1 MSQKLK
7 VVTIGGGSSYTP
19 ELLEGFI
26 KRYHELPV
34 SELWLVDVE
43 GGKAKLDIIF
53 DLCQRMIDN
62 AGVPMKLYK
71 TLDRREA
78 LKDADFVT
86 TQLRVG
92 QLPARELDERIPL
105 SHGYLGQETN
115 GAGGLFKGLRTIP
128 VIFDIV
134 KDVEELCP
142 NAWVIN
148 FTNPAGMVTEA
159 VYRHT
164 GFKRFIGVCN
174 IPIGMKMF
182 IRDVLMLKDSD
193 DLSIDLFGLNH
204 MVFIKDVLVNGKS
217 RFAELLDG
225 VASGQLKASGV
236 KNIFDLPFSEGLIR
250 SMNLLPCSYLLY
262 YFKQKE
268 MLAIE
273 MGEYYKGGAR
283 AQVVQKVE
291 KQLFELY
298 KNPELNVK
306 PKELEQRGGAYYS
319 DAACEVINAIYNDKQ
334 AEHYVNIPH
343 HGHID
348 NIPADWAVEMTCT
361 LGRDGATPHPRI
373 THFDDKVMGLAPLA
387 GAQPPNVI
395 IGTIVGTAFAI
406 TTGVKPDVAV
416 GVAVPFAVAVQMGI
430 TFLFSVMSGVMSR
443 CDRMAENADT
453 RGIER
458 VNYLALLALG
468 TFYFLC
474 AFLPIYFGAEH
485 AKTIIDVLPQ
495 RLIDGLGVA
504 GGIMPAI
511 GFAVLL
517 KIMMKNVYI
526 PYFILGF
533 VAAAWLKLPVL
544 AIAAAALAMALI
556 DLLRK
561 SPEPTQPAAQ
571 KEEFEDGI

>member
-19 ELLEGFI
+19 ELLEGFL

-43 GGKAKLDIIF
+43 GGKEKLDIIHA
-53 DLCQRMIDN
+53 LCERMVEK
-62 AGVPMKLYK
+62 AGVPMKVFK

-78 LKDADFVT
+78 LRDADFVT

-92 QLPARELDERIPL
+92 QLKAREKDERIPL

-128 VIFDIV
+128 VIFDII
-134 KDVEELCP
+134 KDVQELCP

-164 GFKRFIGVCN
+164 NFKRFIGVCN

-182 IRDVLMLKDSD
+182 ITDVLNLSEKD

-204 MVFIKDVLVNGKS
+204 MVFIRDVLVNGKS
-217 RFAELLDG
+217 RFAELIDG
-225 VASGQLKASGV
+225 VASGTLTANSV

-250 SMNLLPCSYLLY
+250 SLNLIPCSYLLY
-262 YFKQKE
+262 YFKTKE

-298 KNPELNVK
+298 KNPDLKVK

-334 AEHYVNIPH
+334 AEHYVNFPH
-343 HGHID
+343 NGHVD
-348 NIPADWAVEMTCT
+348 NIPADWAVEMTAI
-361 LGRDGATPHPRI
+361 LGRDGAKPHPRL
-373 THFDDKVMGLAPLA
+373 THFDDKVLGL
-387 GAQPPNVI
+387 I
-395 IGTIVGTAFAI
+395 HTIKAFEIQA
-406 TTGVKPDVAV
+406 
-416 GVAVPFAVAVQMGI
+416 
-430 TFLFSVMSGVMSR
+430 S
-443 CDRMAENADT
+443 
-453 RGIER
+453 
-458 VNYLALLALG
+458 
-468 TFYFLC
+468 
-474 AFLPIYFGAEH
+474 H
-485 AKTIIDVLPQ
+485 
-495 RLIDGLGVA
+495 
-504 GGIMPAI
+504 
-511 GFAVLL
+511 
-517 KIMMKNVYI
+517 
-526 PYFILGF
+526 
-533 VAAAWLKLPVL
+533 
-544 AIAAAALAMALI
+544 AALSGDINDVELAMNLSPLI
-556 DLLRK
+556 GSDKDAEILAREMILAHEEWL
-561 SPEPTQPAAQ
+561 PNFAATVE
-571 KEEFEDGI
+571 KLKK

>member
-7 VVTIGGGSSYTP
+7 IVTIGGGSSYTP

-43 GGKAKLDIIF
+43 EGQHKLDIIHA
-53 DLCQRMIDN
+53 LCERMVEK
-62 AGVPMKLYK
+62 AGVPMKVYK

-78 LKDADFVT
+78 LKDANFVT

-92 QLPARELDERIPL
+92 QLQAREKDERIPL

-128 VIFDIV
+128 VIFDII
-134 KDVEELCP
+134 KDVEEICP
-142 NAWVIN
+142 DAWVIN

-182 IRDVLMLKDSD
+182 ITDVLQLTETD

-204 MVFIKDVLVNGKS
+204 MVFIRDVLVNGQS

-225 VASGQLKASGV
+225 VASGRLTANTV
-236 KNIFDLPFSEGLIR
+236 KNIFDMPFSEGLIR
-250 SMNLLPCSYLLY
+250 SLNLLPCSYLLY

-298 KNPELNVK
+298 KDPDLKVK

-334 AEHYVNIPH
+334 AEHYVNVPH
-343 HGHID
+343 GGQID
-348 NIPADWAVEMTCT
+348 NIPADWAVEMTCI

-373 THFDDKVMGLAPLA
+373 THFDDNVMGLI
-387 GAQPPNVI
+387 Q
-395 IGTIVGTAFAI
+395 TIKGFEVAASRAALSGEFN
-406 TTGVKPDVAV
+406 DV
-416 GVAVPFAVAVQMGI
+416 
-430 TFLFSVMSGVMSR
+430 
-443 CDRMAENADT
+443 
-453 RGIER
+453 
-458 VNYLALLALG
+458 LLALN
-468 TFYFLC
+468 LSP
-474 AFLPIYFGAEH
+474 LIHSDRDAE
-485 AKTIIDVLPQ
+485 
-495 RLIDGLGVA
+495 
-504 GGIMPAI
+504 
-511 GFAVLL
+511 
-517 KIMMKNVYI
+517 
-526 PYFILGF
+526 
-533 VAAAWLKLPVL
+533 VL
-544 AIAAAALAMALI
+544 AKELILAHEKWLPNFADAIKTL
-556 DLLRK
+556 K
-561 SPEPTQPAAQ
+561 Q
-571 KEEFEDGI
+571 

>member
-19 ELLEGFI
+19 ELLEGFL

-43 GGKAKLDIIF
+43 GGKEKLDIIHA
-53 DLCQRMIDN
+53 LCERMVEK
-62 AGVPMKLYK
+62 AGVPMKVFK
-71 TLDRREA
+71 TLDRRDA
-78 LKDADFVT
+78 LRDADFVT

-92 QLPARELDERIPL
+92 QLKAREKDERIPL

-128 VIFDIV
+128 VIFDII
-134 KDVEELCP
+134 KDVQELCP

-164 GFKRFIGVCN
+164 NFKRFIGVCN

-182 IRDVLMLKDSD
+182 ITDVLKLSEKD

-204 MVFIKDVLVNGKS
+204 MVFIRDVLVNGKS
-217 RFAELLDG
+217 RFAELIDG
-225 VASGQLKASGV
+225 VASGTLTANSV

-250 SMNLLPCSYLLY
+250 SLNLIPCSYLLY
-262 YFKQKE
+262 YFKTKE

-298 KNPELNVK
+298 KNPDLNVK

-334 AEHYVNIPH
+334 AEHYVNFPH
-343 HGHID
+343 NGHVD
-348 NIPADWAVEMTCT
+348 NIPADWAVEMTAI
-361 LGRDGATPHPRI
+361 LGRDGAKPHPRL
-373 THFDDKVMGLAPLA
+373 THFDDKVMGL
-387 GAQPPNVI
+387 I
-395 IGTIVGTAFAI
+395 HTIKAFEIQAS
-406 TTGVKPDVAV
+406 
-416 GVAVPFAVAVQMGI
+416 
-430 TFLFSVMSGVMSR
+430 L
-443 CDRMAENADT
+443 
-453 RGIER
+453 
-458 VNYLALLALG
+458 
-468 TFYFLC
+468 
-474 AFLPIYFGAEH
+474 
-485 AKTIIDVLPQ
+485 
-495 RLIDGLGVA
+495 
-504 GGIMPAI
+504 
-511 GFAVLL
+511 
-517 KIMMKNVYI
+517 
-526 PYFILGF
+526 
-533 VAAAWLKLPVL
+533 
-544 AIAAAALAMALI
+544 AALSGDINDVELAMNLSPLI
-556 DLLRK
+556 GSDKDAEILAREMILAHEEWL
-561 SPEPTQPAAQ
+561 PNFAATVE
-571 KEEFEDGI
+571 KLKK

>member
-19 ELLEGFI
+19 ELLEGFL

-43 GGKAKLDIIF
+43 GGKEKLDIIHA
-53 DLCQRMIDN
+53 LCERMVEK
-62 AGVPMKLYK
+62 AGVPMKVFK

-78 LKDADFVT
+78 LRDADFVT

-92 QLPARELDERIPL
+92 QLKAREKDERIPL

-128 VIFDIV
+128 VIFDII
-134 KDVEELCP
+134 KDVQELCP

-164 GFKRFIGVCN
+164 NFKRFIGVCN

-182 IRDVLMLKDSD
+182 ITDVLNLSEKD

-204 MVFIKDVLVNGKS
+204 MVFIRDVLVNGKS
-217 RFAELLDG
+217 RFAELIDG
-225 VASGQLKASGV
+225 VASGTLTANSV

-250 SMNLLPCSYLLY
+250 SLNLIPCSYLLY
-262 YFKQKE
+262 YFKTKE

-298 KNPELNVK
+298 KNPDLKVK

-334 AEHYVNIPH
+334 AEHYVNFPH
-343 HGHID
+343 NGHVD
-348 NIPADWAVEMTCT
+348 NIPADWAVEMTAI
-361 LGRDGATPHPRI
+361 LGRDGAKPHPRL
-373 THFDDKVMGLAPLA
+373 THFDDKVLGL
-387 GAQPPNVI
+387 I
-395 IGTIVGTAFAI
+395 HTIKAFEIQA
-406 TTGVKPDVAV
+406 
-416 GVAVPFAVAVQMGI
+416 
-430 TFLFSVMSGVMSR
+430 S
-443 CDRMAENADT
+443 
-453 RGIER
+453 
-458 VNYLALLALG
+458 
-468 TFYFLC
+468 
-474 AFLPIYFGAEH
+474 H
-485 AKTIIDVLPQ
+485 
-495 RLIDGLGVA
+495 
-504 GGIMPAI
+504 
-511 GFAVLL
+511 
-517 KIMMKNVYI
+517 
-526 PYFILGF
+526 
-533 VAAAWLKLPVL
+533 
-544 AIAAAALAMALI
+544 AALSGNINDVELAMNLSPLI
-556 DLLRK
+556 GSDKDAEILAREMIL
-561 SPEPTQPAAQ
+561 AH
-571 KEEFEDGI
+571 EEWLPNFATTVEKLKK

>member
-19 ELLEGFI
+19 ELLEGFL

-43 GGKAKLDIIF
+43 GGKEKLDIIHA
-53 DLCQRMIDN
+53 LCERMVEK
-62 AGVPMKLYK
+62 AGVPMKVFK

-78 LKDADFVT
+78 LRDADFVT

-92 QLPARELDERIPL
+92 QLKAREKDERIPL

-128 VIFDIV
+128 VIFDII
-134 KDVEELCP
+134 KDVQELCP

-164 GFKRFIGVCN
+164 NFKRFIGVCN

-182 IRDVLMLKDSD
+182 ITDVLNLSEKD

-204 MVFIKDVLVNGKS
+204 MVFIRDVLVNGKS
-217 RFAELLDG
+217 RFAELIDG
-225 VASGQLKASGV
+225 VASGTLTANSV

-250 SMNLLPCSYLLY
+250 SLNLIPCSYLLY
-262 YFKQKE
+262 YFKTKE

-273 MGEYYKGGAR
+273 MGEYYKDGAR

-298 KNPELNVK
+298 KNPDLNVK

-334 AEHYVNIPH
+334 AEHYVNFPH
-343 HGHID
+343 NGHVD
-348 NIPADWAVEMTCT
+348 NIPADWAVEMTAI
-361 LGRDGATPHPRI
+361 LGRDGAKPHPRL
-373 THFDDKVMGLAPLA
+373 THFDDKVLGL
-387 GAQPPNVI
+387 I
-395 IGTIVGTAFAI
+395 HTIKAFEIQA
-406 TTGVKPDVAV
+406 
-416 GVAVPFAVAVQMGI
+416 
-430 TFLFSVMSGVMSR
+430 S
-443 CDRMAENADT
+443 
-453 RGIER
+453 
-458 VNYLALLALG
+458 
-468 TFYFLC
+468 
-474 AFLPIYFGAEH
+474 H
-485 AKTIIDVLPQ
+485 
-495 RLIDGLGVA
+495 
-504 GGIMPAI
+504 
-511 GFAVLL
+511 
-517 KIMMKNVYI
+517 
-526 PYFILGF
+526 
-533 VAAAWLKLPVL
+533 
-544 AIAAAALAMALI
+544 AALSGNINDVELAMNLSPLI
-556 DLLRK
+556 GSDKDAEILAREMILAHEEWL
-561 SPEPTQPAAQ
+561 PNFAATVE
-571 KEEFEDGI
+571 KLKK

>member
-19 ELLEGFI
+19 ELLEGFL

-43 GGKAKLDIIF
+43 GGKEKLDIIHA
-53 DLCQRMIDN
+53 LCERMVEK
-62 AGVPMKLYK
+62 AGVPMKVFK
-71 TLDRREA
+71 TLDRRDA
-78 LKDADFVT
+78 LRDADFVT

-92 QLPARELDERIPL
+92 QLKAREKDERIPL

-128 VIFDIV
+128 VIFDII
-134 KDVEELCP
+134 KDVQELCP

-164 GFKRFIGVCN
+164 NFKRFIGVCN

-182 IRDVLMLKDSD
+182 ITDVLNLSEKD

-204 MVFIKDVLVNGKS
+204 MVFIRDVLVNGKS
-217 RFAELLDG
+217 RFAELIDG
-225 VASGQLKASGV
+225 VASGTLTANSV

-250 SMNLLPCSYLLY
+250 SLNLIPCSYLLY
-262 YFKQKE
+262 YFKTKE

-298 KNPELNVK
+298 KNPDLNVK

-334 AEHYVNIPH
+334 AEHYVNFPH
-343 HGHID
+343 NGHVD
-348 NIPADWAVEMTCT
+348 NIPADWAVEMTAI
-361 LGRDGATPHPRI
+361 LGRDGAKPHPRL
-373 THFDDKVMGLAPLA
+373 THFDDKVLGL
-387 GAQPPNVI
+387 I
-395 IGTIVGTAFAI
+395 HTIKAFEIQA
-406 TTGVKPDVAV
+406 
-416 GVAVPFAVAVQMGI
+416 
-430 TFLFSVMSGVMSR
+430 S
-443 CDRMAENADT
+443 
-453 RGIER
+453 
-458 VNYLALLALG
+458 
-468 TFYFLC
+468 
-474 AFLPIYFGAEH
+474 H
-485 AKTIIDVLPQ
+485 
-495 RLIDGLGVA
+495 
-504 GGIMPAI
+504 
-511 GFAVLL
+511 
-517 KIMMKNVYI
+517 
-526 PYFILGF
+526 
-533 VAAAWLKLPVL
+533 
-544 AIAAAALAMALI
+544 AALSGDINDVELAMNLSPLI
-556 DLLRK
+556 GSDKDAEILAREMIL
-561 SPEPTQPAAQ
+561 AH
-571 KEEFEDGI
+571 EEWLPNFASTVEKLKK

>member
-19 ELLEGFI
+19 ELLEGFL

-43 GGKAKLDIIF
+43 GGKEKLDIIHA
-53 DLCQRMIDN
+53 LCERMVEK
-62 AGVPMKLYK
+62 AGVPMKVFK

-78 LKDADFVT
+78 LRDADFVT

-92 QLPARELDERIPL
+92 QLKAREKDERIPL

-128 VIFDIV
+128 VIFDII
-134 KDVEELCP
+134 KDVQELCP

-164 GFKRFIGVCN
+164 NFKRFIGVCN

-182 IRDVLMLKDSD
+182 ITDVLKLSEKD

-204 MVFIKDVLVNGKS
+204 MVFIRDVLVNGKS
-217 RFAELLDG
+217 RFAELIDG
-225 VASGQLKASGV
+225 IASGTLTANSV

-250 SMNLLPCSYLLY
+250 SLNLIPCSYLLY
-262 YFKQKE
+262 YFKTKE

-298 KNPELNVK
+298 KNPDLNVK

-334 AEHYVNIPH
+334 AEHYVNFPH
-343 HGHID
+343 NGHVD
-348 NIPADWAVEMTCT
+348 NIPADWAVEMTAI
-361 LGRDGATPHPRI
+361 LGRDGAKPHPRL
-373 THFDDKVMGLAPLA
+373 THFDDKVLGL
-387 GAQPPNVI
+387 I
-395 IGTIVGTAFAI
+395 HTIKAFEIQAS
-406 TTGVKPDVAV
+406 K
-416 GVAVPFAVAVQMGI
+416 
-430 TFLFSVMSGVMSR
+430 
-443 CDRMAENADT
+443 
-453 RGIER
+453 
-458 VNYLALLALG
+458 
-468 TFYFLC
+468 
-474 AFLPIYFGAEH
+474 
-485 AKTIIDVLPQ
+485 
-495 RLIDGLGVA
+495 
-504 GGIMPAI
+504 
-511 GFAVLL
+511 
-517 KIMMKNVYI
+517 
-526 PYFILGF
+526 
-533 VAAAWLKLPVL
+533 
-544 AIAAAALAMALI
+544 AALSGEINDVELAMNL
-556 DLLRK
+556 
-561 SPEPTQPAAQ
+561 SPLVGSDKDAEILAREMILAH
-571 KEEFEDGI
+571 EEWLPNFSATVEKLKK